1 MLALFIHVKTKI
13 TMKELFLSFSI
24 AFFVSLCCCVFF
36 IFGSPT
42 IAIIPGVIVMIG
54 MTVLRLSK
62 VCKNGENLWTH
73 LVALLL
79 GNVLLYGSV
88 YCVTYPESKESIL
101 PLACWVAS
109 ILLAGVYV
117 ALRKK

>member
-1 MLALFIHVKTKI
+1 
-13 TMKELFLSFSI
+13 MKDLFLSFSI
-24 AFFVSLCCCVFF
+24 AFFVSLCICVFF

-42 IAIIPGVIVMIG
+42 IAIIPGVIVLVG

-62 VCKNGENLWTH
+62 VGKNGENIWTN

-101 PLACWVAS
+101 TLGCWAAG
-109 ILLAGVYV
+109 ILLAGVYT

>member
-1 MLALFIHVKTKI
+1 
-13 TMKELFLSFSI
+13 MKELFLSFSI

-62 VCKNGENLWTH
+62 VGKNGGNTWTH

-88 YCVTYPESKESIL
+88 YCVTYPESKGSIL
-101 PLACWVAS
+101 TLVCWVAG

-117 ALRKK
+117 ALKKK

>member
-1 MLALFIHVKTKI
+1 
-13 TMKELFLSFSI
+13 MKELFLSFSI
-24 AFFVSLCCCVFF
+24 AFFVSLCSCVFF
-36 IFGSPT
+36 IFESPT